1 MRNFIYTISLVLIG
15 VSTYAQ
21 TANQILDKV
30 RDNYESQKSF
40 YIKFKSNLE
49 NKATK
54 TQDNYEGEV
63 YVKGNKYNLTI
74 PKMNIR
80 QIYDGKKL
88 YTISTDNQEITV
100 TQPESGS
107 EDLLTPTRIFSIYK
121 KEYDLSI
128 DKKKGNIQYI
138 KLVPQKKS
146 DLKYILIGVD
156 SNKNQL
162 KELIQVN
169 TKNTATTFSI
179 EKEVNNVIVPSS
191 LINFDEKFY
200 KDYYISEI

>member
-1 MRNFIYTISLVLIG
+1 MKNFIYTISLVLIG

-169 TKNTATTFSI
+169 NKNTATTFSI